1 MKRNLLLGMPVF
13 LVFLFSCSGGHSDL
27 DRNALKGPVKSVK
40 VVECAATHDGDKW
53 VAAEDCSRTHRITN
67 YTQGGQFINI
77 MTLNERKDTLG
88 ITKMRYEDGEMVE
101 EVFYQNVSVQV
112 SPAKFVEASKTIMER
127 VSDNQVNFELWQ
139 KEALR
144 YEGAIYFDSKGRLD
158 KQIEVIKGR
167 ETMVYYVYEKDLL
180 VKNYQEELESGDRIA
195 TQIYEY
201 NDFDDHGNWT
211 TQLVYVGE
219 DKIAPRVVITR
230 SLEYY

>member
-1 MKRNLLLGMPVF
+1 MKRILLLGLPVF
-13 LVFLFSCSGGHSDL
+13 LVFLFSCSGGHTDL
-27 DRNALKGPVKSVK
+27 DRNVLKGPVKSVK
-40 VVECAATHDGDKW
+40 VVECDVTHEGDTW
-53 VAAEDCSRTHRITN
+53 VATSNCARSYRITN
-67 YTQGGQFINI
+67 YSEDGRFINI
-77 MTLNERKDTLG
+77 MTFNERKDTLG
-88 ITKMRYEDGEMVE
+88 ITKMRYEDGELVE
-101 EVFYQNVSVQV
+101 EVYYQNVSVEP
-112 SPAKFVEASKTIMER
+112 SRSKFVETSKTMMER
-127 VSDNQVNFELWQ
+127 VSANQVNFELWQ

-180 VKNYQEELESGDRIA
+180 VKNYQDELESGDRVA
-195 TQIYEY
+195 TLSYEY

-219 DKIAPRVVITR
+219 EKIAPRVAITR